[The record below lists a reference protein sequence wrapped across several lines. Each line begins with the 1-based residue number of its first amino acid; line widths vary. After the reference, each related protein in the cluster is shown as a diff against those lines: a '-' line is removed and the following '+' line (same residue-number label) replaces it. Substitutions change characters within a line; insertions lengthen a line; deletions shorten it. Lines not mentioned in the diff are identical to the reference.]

1 MMIRMVYDE
10 VMMIMID
17 DDDHDYSLDDVD
29 DK

>member
-1 MMIRMVYDE
+1 MIRMVYDE